1 MKKVFI
7 FISITVLSLFS
18 SFGLGTAA
26 VNNPKFGKCSVEVFE
41 GTSVYEFAKLVDKQ
55 DVAEIKKQY
64 SKYEKLIGTV
74 ESAGTDNRHA
84 HLKLLHWAVG
94 NKKYKALKTL
104 LELGADPNV
113 LIHYENQFSKHDYS
127 PLYMAVFNSRNYG
140 LDEGTEYIEL
150 LLKYGADAG
159 LGRSCLWN
167 FSGTDYAGDL
177 KKIKL
182 LVEKG
187 KADVNTSSSNGG
199 EPFFLD
205 KLYGANK
212 NLEIAKYL
220 IVDCKA
226 DITKEFTVPYK
237 SEVKEKC
244 NTPAKLI
251 EYLSTVDGYKND
263 RNFKHIHS
271 YMLKLTYE

>member
-1 MKKVFI
+1 MKKVLSFI
-7 FISITVLSLFS
+7 IFAIMSACTA
-18 SFGLGTAA
+18 FGVGLAS

-41 GTSVYEFAKLVDKQ
+41 GTFVYEFAKLVDKQ
-55 DVAEIKKQY
+55 NVSEIKKQY
-64 SKYEKLIGTV
+64 SNYEKLIGTV
-74 ESAGTDNRHA
+74 ESTGTDNNHV

-113 LIHYENQFSKHDYS
+113 LISYEDQFSNYDIS

-140 LDEGTEYIEL
+140 LDEGSKYIEL
-150 LLKYGADAG
+150 LLKYGADAD
-159 LGRSCLWN
+159 LGRSCLWV
-167 FSGTDYAGDL
+167 FAGTDYAGDL

-212 NLEIAKYL
+212 NLAIAKYL

-226 DITKEFTVPYK
+226 DLTKKFTISYK
-237 SEVKEKC
+237 SEVKEKY

-251 EYLSTVDGYKND
+251 EYLPTVDGYKND
-263 RNFKHIHS
+263 KNFKSIYS
-271 YMLKLTYE
+271 YMLEATQE